1 MSLTSSTRTENTCV
15 LEIAV
20 PAEQFKAAVDKAY
33 KKNAPKITV
42 PGFRKGKAPRGMI
55 EKMYG
60 EGVFYEDAIN
70 EVYPEAYSAAVDE
83 AGIDPVDR
91 ADIEVLEVGKEG
103 FTFKATVTVKPEVS
117 VSDYKGIAAEKVIT
131 TATDE
136 EVDAELKRLQE
147 RNGRII
153 TVEGR
158 AAQEGDNA
166 IIDFEGFLEGV
177 PFEGGK
183 GEQYSLTLGSGQFIP
198 GFEEQVVGK
207 NIGDS
212 FDVNVTFPED
222 YNAEELAGKAVV
234 FKVTLHELKTRELP
248 DLDDEFA
255 KDISEFDTLDE
266 YKADLKANLQERH
279 DQQSSDTLE
288 NTLMDA
294 VITKLEANI
303 PQVMIE
309 NRIDDM
315 VRDFEYRLQ
324 SQGLNLQTYLQYT
337 GMELESFRKT
347 FAEQGER
354 QVKVRLALEKIAELE
369 ALAVSEED
377 LETEYTRLAG
387 LYNIE
392 ADKVKGFLPA
402 SELTKDLLANK
413 AIDVVRDSAV
423 ITEKAAEKAEETEKT
438 EK

>member
-42 PGFRKGKAPRGMI
+42 PGFRKGKAPRAMI

-60 EGVFYEDAIN
+60 EGMFYEDAIN
-70 EVYPEAYSAAVDE
+70 EIYPEAYSAAVDE
-83 AGIDPVDR
+83 AGIEPVDR
-91 ADIEVLEVGKEG
+91 ADIEVLEIGKDG

-117 VSDYKGIAAEKVIT
+117 ISDYKGVAAEKVVSA
-131 TATDE
+131 ATDE
-136 EVDAELKRLQE
+136 EVAAELGRLQE
-147 RNGRII
+147 RNGRIVD
-153 TVEGR
+153 VEGR
-158 AAQEGDNA
+158 PAQQGDNA
-166 IIDFEGFLEGV
+166 IIDFEGFLDGEA
-177 PFEGGK
+177 FEGGK
-183 GEQYSLTLGSGQFIP
+183 GEKHSLTLGSGQFIP
-198 GFEEQVVGK
+198 GFEEQVMGK

-212 FDVNVTFPED
+212 FDVNVTFPEE
-222 YNAEELAGKAVV
+222 YHAAELAGKPVV

-248 DLDDEFA
+248 ELDDEFA
-255 KDISEFDTLDE
+255 KDVSEFDTLDE
-266 YKADLKANLQERH
+266 FKADMKAKLQERH
-279 DQQSSDTLE
+279 DQQAADMLE
-288 NTLMDA
+288 NSLMDA
-294 VITKLEANI
+294 IITKLEANI

-369 ALAVSEED
+369 ALAVTDEE
-377 LETEYTRLAG
+377 LEAEYTRLAG
-387 LYNIE
+387 VYNIE

-402 SELTKDLLANK
+402 SELSKDLLSNK
-413 AIDVVRDSAV
+413 AIDLVRDSAV
-423 ITEKAAEKAEETEKT
+423 ITEKAADEAAKAE
-438 EK
+438 

>member
-1 MSLTSSTRTENTCV
+1 M

-42 PGFRKGKAPRGMI
+42 PGFRKGKAPRAMI

-60 EGVFYEDAIN
+60 EGMFYEDAIN
-70 EVYPEAYSAAVDE
+70 EIYPEAYSAAVDE
-83 AGIDPVDR
+83 AGIEPVDR
-91 ADIEVLEVGKEG
+91 ADIEVLEIGKDG

-117 VSDYKGIAAEKVIT
+117 ISDYKGVAAEKVVSA
-131 TATDE
+131 ATDE
-136 EVDAELKRLQE
+136 EVAAELGRLQE
-147 RNGRII
+147 RNGRIVD
-153 TVEGR
+153 VEGR
-158 AAQEGDNA
+158 PAQQGDNA
-166 IIDFEGFLEGV
+166 IIDFEGFLDGEA
-177 PFEGGK
+177 FEGGK
-183 GEQYSLTLGSGQFIP
+183 GEKHSLTLGSGQFIP
-198 GFEEQVVGK
+198 GFEEQVMGK

-212 FDVNVTFPED
+212 FDVNVTFPEE
-222 YNAEELAGKAVV
+222 YHAAELAGKPVV

-248 DLDDEFA
+248 ELDDEFA
-255 KDISEFDTLDE
+255 KDVSEFDTLDE
-266 YKADLKANLQERH
+266 FKADMKAKLQERH
-279 DQQSSDTLE
+279 DQQAADMLE
-288 NTLMDA
+288 NSLMDA
-294 VITKLEANI
+294 IITKLEANI

-369 ALAVSEED
+369 ALAVTDEE
-377 LETEYTRLAG
+377 LEAEYTRLAG
-387 LYNIE
+387 VYNIE

-402 SELTKDLLANK
+402 SELSKDLLSNK
-413 AIDVVRDSAV
+413 AIDLVRDSAV
-423 ITEKAAEKAEETEKT
+423 ITEKAADEAAKAE
-438 EK
+438 